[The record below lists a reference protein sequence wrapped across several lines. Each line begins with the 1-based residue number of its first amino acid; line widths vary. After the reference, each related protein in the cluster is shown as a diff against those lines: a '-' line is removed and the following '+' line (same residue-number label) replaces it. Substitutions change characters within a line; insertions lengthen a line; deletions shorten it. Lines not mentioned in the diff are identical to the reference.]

1 MAPGILE
8 TSLHDVESRPPKKI
22 KLSETAHAGIDDD
35 VDDSPDDDLAAAVP
49 THPLHVKPAGN
60 AYTASDNL
68 KTRCGSFAQLPD
80 EVLSIL
86 LESFDAD
93 TLVRLG
99 STCRALY
106 AFTRL
111 EELWRALFVR

>member
-22 KLSETAHAGIDDD
+22 KLSETAHAGSDVD